1 MEAYPGRYPA
11 FVDSY
16 DGLSRTCRVRIPG
29 ITDGGDVM
37 PVAEIEYPIGNRSK
51 GLHETEIEILKGD
64 SVWVAFIGGD
74 PRYPVI
80 TGYRNPGAG
89 NSVEWRRFHHANIE
103 MTADGTFRINA
114 DKFELNAKTSAV
126 INSAKATV
134 NADTAING
142 SGLTHNGTNVGATHK
157 HEKVTP
163 GNGDTGT
170 PK

>member
-16 DGLSRTCRVRIPG
+16 DGPSRTCRVRIPG

-37 PVAEIEYPIGNRSK
+37 PVAEIEYPIGSRSK
-51 GLHETEIEILKGD
+51 GQHETEIEILKD
-64 SVWVAFIGGD
+64 DPVWVAFIGGD

-126 INSAKATV
+126 INSTKATV

-142 SGLTHNGTNVGATHK
+142 ESLTHNGTNVGDTHVHGGVRGGSDK
-157 HEKVTP
+157 TAKPV
-163 GNGDTGT
+163 
-170 PK
+170 